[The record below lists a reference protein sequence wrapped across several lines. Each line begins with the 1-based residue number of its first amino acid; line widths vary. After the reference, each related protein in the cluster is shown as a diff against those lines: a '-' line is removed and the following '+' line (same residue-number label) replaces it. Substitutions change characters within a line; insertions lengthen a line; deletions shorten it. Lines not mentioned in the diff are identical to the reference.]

1 MYNKVTLLGRVA
13 CDLELKTTPSGK
25 SVCSF
30 TVACDRRYQQQGQ
43 ERKADFLRCVAWQQ
57 TADFICRYW
66 NKGKPIMLDGELQ
79 TRSYTDKNGAMQY
92 ITEIMVDRAAFTGD
106 SSKPQNS
113 AQASGNAPAQT
124 APPDKKATP
133 VVPEQYTS
141 ADFAVTPTDDDYP
154 F

>member
-25 SVCSF
+25 SVCTF

-79 TRSYTDKNGAMQY
+79 TRSYTASNGSTQY
-92 ITEIMVDRAAFTGD
+92 ITEIMVDRVAFTGD
-106 SSKPQNS
+106 GKQNP
-113 AQASGNAPAQT
+113 AQASGNAPARP
-124 APPDKKATP
+124 APSDKTPAP
-133 VVPEQYTS
+133 VVPEQYTA
-141 ADFAVTPTDDDYP
+141 ADFAETPTDDDYP

>member
-25 SVCSF
+25 SVCTF

-79 TRSYTDKNGAMQY
+79 TRSYTAGNGSTQY
-92 ITEIMVDRAAFTGD
+92 ITEIMVDRVAFAGD
-106 SSKPQNS
+106 GKQNS
-113 AQASGNAPAQT
+113 TQASGNAPARP
-124 APPDKKATP
+124 APSDKTPAP
-133 VVPEQYTS
+133 VVSEQYTA